1 MKRLGLAA
9 VLIAVIPVVIP
20 VVASAQQV
28 PDCTALPTETQR
40 PRVCNPRAECTS
52 QVTLRFQGQS
62 SLQDTQKNCQRLPTS
77 GTCYG
82 PETYNPQAECLARQ
96 RK

>member
-1 MKRLGLAA
+1 MKRLVLAL
-9 VLIAVIPVVIP
+9 VLLTVTP
-20 VVASAQQV
+20 VVATAQQMQ
-28 PDCTALPTETQR
+28 DCTALPTEAQR
-40 PRVCNPRAECTS
+40 PRACNPRAECTS

-62 SLQDTQKNCQRLPTS
+62 SLQDTQKNCQRMPTS

-96 RK
+96 QKR

>member
-1 MKRLGLAA
+1 MKHLILAVTLLA
-9 VLIAVIPVVIP
+9 VAPG
-20 VVASAQQV
+20 VARAQQV
-28 PDCTALPTETQR
+28 QDCTALPTETQR

-62 SLQDTQKNCQRLPTS
+62 SLQDTQRNCQRMPTA

-96 RK
+96 HKR

>member
-1 MKRLGLAA
+1 MKHVILVAVLLAA
-9 VLIAVIPVVIP
+9 TP
-20 VVASAQQV
+20 VVATAQQV
-28 PDCTALPTETQR
+28 QDCTALPTEAQR
-40 PRVCNPRAECTS
+40 PRVCNPRAECLS

-62 SLQDTQKNCQRLPTS
+62 SLQDTQRNCQRMPTA

-96 RK
+96 PKR

>member
-9 VLIAVIPVVIP
+9 LLLAVIPVV
-20 VVASAQQV
+20 ATAQQV
-28 PDCTALPTETQR
+28 QDCTALPTETQR

-62 SLQDTQKNCQRLPTS
+62 SAQDTQKNCQRMPTS

-96 RK
+96 QKR